1 MVDATYV
8 RFSANDRS
16 YFSILKKDLRQQ
28 AESAG
33 FDAQK
38 LNDIDVIIAELT
50 ANLHKHATG
59 GELLAGVF
67 YQPDNCYLE
76 LISIDHGPGMTSTQ
90 QMVADEISTERM
102 TKTGLG
108 SIKELSDKFDI
119 YSIKE
124 WGTIILSRVYRIP
137 VQPLIATAVKID
149 IRPIVIS
156 MPGQTVSGDGTY
168 YSADE
173 RYLKM
178 LVADGLGHG
187 EEANYAV
194 QEAVIAF
201 KASTEDSPSAI
212 LKDIHNAILK
222 TRGMV
227 GMVIVFDILRK
238 TWKLAGVGN
247 ITTRMS
253 TFLGTKN
260 LMSYNGIVGHNM
272 PSVMNDQEVAL
283 ENFHQVTL
291 CSDGIKP
298 RWEIAKYPGINRCD
312 LSIQAAAIYKDY
324 ASHTDDMSVVIAKI
338 NIL

>member
-1 MVDATYV
+1 MVDATYI

-16 YFSILKKDLRQQ
+16 YISILKKELRQQ
-28 AESAG
+28 AETAG
-33 FDAQK
+33 FDAPK
-38 LNDIDVIIAELT
+38 LNDIDIIIAELT
-50 ANLHKHATG
+50 SNLHKYATD
-59 GELLAGVF
+59 GELLAGLF

-76 LISIDHGPGMTSTQ
+76 LISIDHGPSMNNPQ
-90 QMVADEISTERM
+90 QMVADEVSTERM
-102 TKTGLG
+102 KKTGLG
-108 SIKELSDKFDI
+108 SIKGLSDKFDI

-124 WGTIILSRVYRIP
+124 WGTIILSRVYQSP
-137 VQPLIATAVKID
+137 MQPLIAAALKID
-149 IRPIVIS
+149 IRQMVIS

-187 EEANYAV
+187 KDANYAV

-201 KASTEDSPSAI
+201 KASTADSPSAI
-212 LKDIHNAILK
+212 LKDIHTAILK

-227 GMVIVFDILRK
+227 GMVIVFDKVRK

-253 TFLGTKN
+253 NFLGTKN
-260 LMSYNGIVGHNM
+260 LMSYNGIIGHNM
-272 PSVMNDQEVAL
+272 PSIMNDQEVAL
-283 ENFHQVTL
+283 DNFHQVTL

-298 RWEIAKYPGINRCD
+298 RWETAKYPGINRCD